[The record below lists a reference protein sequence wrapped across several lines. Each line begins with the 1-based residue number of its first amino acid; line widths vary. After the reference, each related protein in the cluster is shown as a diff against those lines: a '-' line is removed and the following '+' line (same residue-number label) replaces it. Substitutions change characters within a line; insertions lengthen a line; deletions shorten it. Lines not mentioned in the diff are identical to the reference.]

1 MKTRTAFLV
10 STLVTAYFLG
20 LIYTL
25 FRIDTLT
32 GLGEYSLLLLAAII
46 FGTLAVQY
54 QSRLGQSFLVLLNVS
69 RFFYCY
75 TAVAYLLNRLGLTRM
90 PLGDL
95 GLGVWLFPLGIMLVL
110 GWAYSFGFSNRKRRY
125 IFSWMEDVRKPPLR

>member
-75 TAVAYLLNRLGLTRM
+75 TAVA
-90 PLGDL
+90 
-95 GLGVWLFPLGIMLVL
+95 
-110 GWAYSFGFSNRKRRY
+110 
-125 IFSWMEDVRKPPLR
+125 